1 MLPPALPP
9 ALVFTVAWSL
19 LAERVSWVRDAED
32 AHRLQPFVTE
42 RTLGKVQRW
51 SGVHTQTGGRA
62 GGGQFCCA
70 WLDSK
75 RVLASPGWGAAN
87 SIKNQRVW
95 APATESSAQLLC
107 CWPVG
112 VARGGALCQ

>member
-1 MLPPALPP
+1 PPALPP

-19 LAERVSWVRDAED
+19 LARRVSWVRDAEE

-42 RTLGKVQRW
+42 RTLDEVQRW
-51 SGVHTQTGGRA
+51 SRVHAQTGGRV
-62 GGGQFCCA
+62 GWGQ
-70 WLDSK
+70 
-75 RVLASPGWGAAN
+75 RVLASPGWEAAN

-107 CWPVG
+107 CRPVG
-112 VARGGALCQ
+112 RARGGAVCQ